1 MKRVLFHGSDN
12 IVKIPKFGMGKA
24 NNDYGLGFY
33 CTEDPDLAREW
44 AVRRERDGFVNKYT
58 LDETGLRILN
68 LESPEFTSLNWI
80 ELLLSHRVFEP
91 STPLALEAVAYLH
104 RYFHTDIDDADVIVG
119 YRADDS
125 YFSYA
130 QDFIE
135 GSISCGQLYEALR
148 LGKLGLQ
155 YVLKSKR
162 AFDRIRFEES
172 EPVLSQ
178 VWYPKRETRD
188 RNARRDYYK
197 MDTMRFIRNDL
208 YMVQILD
215 EEVKPGDLRI
225 R

>member
-12 IVKIPKFGMGKA
+12 IVKTPQFGKGKV

-33 CTEDPDLAREW
+33 CTEDPDLAKEW
-44 AVRRERDGFVNKYT
+44 AVKRERDGFVNKYT
-58 LDETGLRILN
+58 LDEKGLRILN
-68 LESPEFTSLNWI
+68 LEAPEFTSLNWI
-80 ELLLSHRVFEP
+80 ELLLSNRVFEP

-104 RYFHTDIDDADVIVG
+104 KYFHTDIDDADVIIG

-135 GSISCGQLYEALR
+135 GTISCGQLYEALR

-162 AFDRIRFEES
+162 AFDRIKFEGS
-172 EPVLSQ
+172 EQVSSN
-178 VWYPKRETRD
+178 VWYPKREARD
-188 RNARRDYYK
+188 RNARREYYN
-197 MDTMRFIRNDL
+197 MDVMKFIRNDL